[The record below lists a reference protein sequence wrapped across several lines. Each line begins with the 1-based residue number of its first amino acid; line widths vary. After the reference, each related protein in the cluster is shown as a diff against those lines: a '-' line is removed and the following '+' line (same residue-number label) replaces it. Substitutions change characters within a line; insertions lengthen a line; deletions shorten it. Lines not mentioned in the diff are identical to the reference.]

1 VDDPYDFGR
10 VAAAN
15 ALSDV
20 YAMGGVP
27 FLALNI
33 VGFPIDDLGPDV
45 LKQILRGAADKCVE
59 AEVAV
64 VGGHSIDDKEPKFGL
79 AVTGRVHPDRILRNI
94 GARAGDLL
102 VLTKPLGVGILTT
115 GIKRGK
121 VEPGLVKAVVEQMA
135 VLNRGAGEAA
145 VEVGVRAATDVT
157 GYGLLGHLYEMA
169 AGSGLSAEMYAKAV
183 PVLAEATVRELA
195 AARVVPGG
203 SWKNLAFLE
212 SWAAFDEG
220 LDETDRILLA
230 DAQTSGGL
238 LLAVAPERAADLLAA
253 LRAKGVPAAE
263 VVGRFTEDGPGR
275 LHIRNAKSP

>member
-1 VDDPYDFGR
+1 MDDPYDFGR

-59 AEVAV
+59 AEVTV

-79 AVTGRVHPDRILRNI
+79 AVTGRVHPDRILRNT

-145 VEVGVRAATDVT
+145 IEVGVRAATDVT
-157 GYGLLGHLYEMA
+157 GYGFLGHLYEMA
-169 AGSGLSAEMYAKAV
+169 AGSGLCAEVYAGAV
-183 PVLAEATVRELA
+183 PVLAEAAVRELA

-203 SWKNLAFLE
+203 SWKNLAYLE
-212 SWAAFDEG
+212 SCAVFDEG

-238 LLAVAPERAADLLAA
+238 LLAVAPERGDDLLAA
-253 LRAKGVPAAE
+253 LRTKGVPAAK
-263 VVGRFTEDGPGR
+263 VVGRFAENGPGC
-275 LHIRNAKSP
+275 LHVRNVKSP

>member
-1 VDDPYDFGR
+1 MDDPYDFGR

-94 GARAGDLL
+94 GARAGDFL
-102 VLTKPLGVGILTT
+102 VLTKPVGVGILTT

-212 SWAAFDEG
+212 SWAVFDEG